1 MGRDKISIWGIII
14 FDFIRLIFSCY
25 NNVYLDKEVVI
36 IYDFFLMIVV
46 LNNVIIKIFLCLESI
61 FRFKLKFCKNFKY

>member
-14 FDFIRLIFSCY
+14 FDFVRLIFSCY